1 MEYTVSDTIECV
13 QAKGPIMKSLLKLFS
28 VVLLVSTGSAVV
40 AKETVMY
47 KKVDKNGKII
57 FTDKPIPGST
67 PITVKTD
74 TNVVSTP
81 KPQATRRLPTI
92 SPEKNNNQEP
102 FKYEVL
108 AIDEPSHDQAVRAN
122 SGDIN
127 VIVGMTPNI
136 QPNHSLQLV
145 MDGSPVGQPPP
156 SPYFSLNNVDRGT
169 HQLAVTV
176 IDEDTKKQIQ
186 TSETIT
192 FHLLRASILNR

>member
-28 VVLLVSTGSAVV
+28 VVLLISTGGAGVT
-40 AKETVMY
+40 KETVMY
-47 KKVDKNGKII
+47 KKVDKNGKIT

-67 PITVKTD
+67 PITIKTD

-81 KPQATRRLPTI
+81 KPQVTQRQPV
-92 SPEKNNNQEP
+92 NNPDDNSEQEP
-102 FKYEVL
+102 FQYEVL
-108 AIDEPSHDQAVRAN
+108 AIDEPSNDEAVRAN
-122 SGDIN
+122 SGDLN
-127 VIVGMTPNI
+127 VIVGITPNI
-136 QPNHSLQLV
+136 QPNHSLQLM
-145 MDGSPVGQPPP
+145 MDGSLVGTPQN

-176 IDEDTKKQIQ
+176 IDKDTKKQIQ